1 MQTSCHGYKGE
12 KGALVEKRSRKCGT
26 DLVLGQ
32 WGLRLTVW
40 SLALLLTF
48 IPPHG
53 GATGRGSH
61 TRHGADLCNL
71 VCLCH
76 WRAG

>member
-1 MQTSCHGYKGE
+1 MVRVRKHMKQTS
-12 KGALVEKRSRKCGT
+12 RNRGT

-32 WGLRLTVW
+32 WGLRLTVR

-71 VCLCH
+71 VRLCH
-76 WRAG
+76 WRTG